1 VPPLKSSSSNRKG
14 CLASASVVDTSISG
28 SGMAVVIAETPV
40 RREPGVVGI
49 LATFACLAAVLISRR
64 MKKD

>member
-1 VPPLKSSSSNRKG
+1 
-14 CLASASVVDTSISG
+14 
-28 SGMAVVIAETPV
+28 MAVETAETPV
-40 RREPGVVGI
+40 RKEPGFVGI